1 MWLSPSTGARNM
13 DWSAVGAITSSISAA
28 RDIAKGLSAIRD
40 QALISERT
48 AALMEQLLKAQEG
61 LLAHNTAL
69 LQIQQEHFEAR
80 EELRKLKEAASE
92 RGRYSLFE
100 VSVGRFAYRVNVSP
114 QQSGASEPGSAE
126 PLHYLCQPCFDKGV
140 KSVLQSMSRTDGLE
154 CPICKATLRASI
166 NRLYGRSAHTDSLS

>member
-1 MWLSPSTGARNM
+1 M

-48 AALMEQLLKAQEG
+48 SALLEQLLKAQEG

-92 RGRYSLFE
+92 RGRYTLVE
-100 VSVGRFAYRVNVSP
+100 LIPGNLAYRVNIPP
-114 QQSGASEPGSAE
+114 QESGASQPDGAE
-126 PLHYLCQPCFDKGV
+126 PLHYLCQPCFDKGI
-140 KSVLQSMSRTDGLE
+140 KSVLKYRNLHIRGDTWTCSVCGAE
-154 CPICKATLRASI
+154 I
-166 NRLYGRSAHTDSLS
+166 N